1 MKANRKY
8 TYRKYLNRRNEHILF
23 ILQVKFTSEL
33 TVAFKGAFVTLK
45 HKFGRAI
52 VIKKKKKLERE
63 KLCLK
68 IDDNKFRNFFFRL
81 EDRTVTL

>member
-52 VIKKKKKLERE
+52 VIKKKKKTGKRE
-63 KLCLK
+63 IMSK
-68 IDDNKFRNFFFRL
+68 
-81 EDRTVTL
+81 DR

>member
-1 MKANRKY
+1 M
-8 TYRKYLNRRNEHILF
+8 NRRNEHILF

-63 KLCLK
+63 KLCVK
-68 IDDNKFRNFFFRL
+68 IDDNKFRILFFPWKTEQIHYECYHKGRI
-81 EDRTVTL
+81 

>member
-1 MKANRKY
+1 LKANRKY

-52 VIKKKKKLERE
+52 VIKKKKNWKER
-63 KLCLK
+63 
-68 IDDNKFRNFFFRL
+68 NY
-81 EDRTVTL
+81 V